1 MDLGFGNQNQQ
12 MGNQALEAVGMIAEM
27 QESMLDAEIHKLD
40 NLDGKD
46 LAKIRE
52 ERVKQLKE
60 RKLEEAEWS
69 RHGHGHLT
77 QLTETKEFFAASK
90 NSKRLVCHFMRP
102 TSHHCVALNGHLA
115 KMASLHRETR
125 FCTFDAEKS
134 PYLCDKILAD
144 PEGNV
149 VIAGRSEPGARIEI
163 LDGNTV
169 IGIVDS
175 DDRGEWVFVPEARLT
190 PGARILI
197 LRDITKADILRE
209 SDNAV
214 VLVVPEPGQNI
225 AGLPEKADG
234 LPLAMVMPRE
244 EAKSEASRIFQAP
257 KRKKQVNIDKVGS
270 RKEKV
275 ESVKES
281 GQPRLALNTIDYDD
295 SGIIILSGL
304 SNPNSIINV
313 YLDNTL
319 AGSVTASP
327 DGSWTIELENTF
339 KSRQYIIRVDQVN
352 LSAKVLERIELP
364 FVKAPVIEATK
375 ERATVII
382 QPGNSLWRIAAKVYG
397 SGFRYTEIY
406 EANIDQIRDPNLIYP
421 GQVFKIPD
429 QKER

>member
-1 MDLGFGNQNQQ
+1 MISRPIAIGIVGVIVVIIALILNHEDKRESEEPLKNKTSVAKSQFSQNR
-12 MGNQALEAVGMIAEM
+12 ETDKKESSIATAAKKNT
-27 QESMLDAEIHKLD
+27 DAETTLK
-40 NLDGKD
+40 KYKKKPSFD
-46 LAKIRE
+46 LV
-52 ERVKQLKE
+52 RV
-60 RKLEEAEWS
+60 
-69 RHGHGHLT
+69 
-77 QLTETKEFFAASK
+77 
-90 NSKRLVCHFMRP
+90 
-102 TSHHCVALNGHLA
+102 
-115 KMASLHRETR
+115 
-125 FCTFDAEKS
+125 
-134 PYLCDKILAD
+134 D

-169 IGIVDS
+169 VGIVDS

-197 LRDITKADILRE
+197 LRDVTQTDSFRE

-214 VLVVPEPGQNI
+214 VLVVPEPGHNI
-225 AGLPEKADG
+225 AGLEEKAG
-234 LPLAMVMPRE
+234 GVPLAMVMPRE
-244 EAKSEASRIFQAP
+244 EAKTEASRIFQAP
-257 KRKKQVNIDKVGS
+257 KRKKQGKSDKVEP

-275 ESVKES
+275 GVAEEG
-281 GQPRLALNTIDYDD
+281 GQTRLALKTIDYDD

-319 AGSVTASP
+319 AGSVTAAP
-327 DGSWTIELENTF
+327 DGMWTIELKNTL
-339 KSRQYIIRVDQVN
+339 KSRKYMIRVDQVN

-364 FVKAPVIEATK
+364 FIKAPVIEATMEK
-375 ERATVII
+375 ATVII

>member
-1 MDLGFGNQNQQ
+1 MISRPIAIGIVGVIVVIIALILNHEDKRESETPLKNKTSVAKNQVSQN
-12 MGNQALEAVGMIAEM
+12 EKTDKKEPSIATAEKKNK
-27 QESMLDAEIHKLD
+27 DAETTLK
-40 NLDGKD
+40 KYKKKPSFD
-46 LAKIRE
+46 LV
-52 ERVKQLKE
+52 RV
-60 RKLEEAEWS
+60 
-69 RHGHGHLT
+69 
-77 QLTETKEFFAASK
+77 
-90 NSKRLVCHFMRP
+90 
-102 TSHHCVALNGHLA
+102 
-115 KMASLHRETR
+115 
-125 FCTFDAEKS
+125 
-134 PYLCDKILAD
+134 D

-149 VIAGRSEPGARIEI
+149 VIAGRSQPDARIEI

-169 IGIVDS
+169 IGIVES

-197 LRDITKADILRE
+197 LRDVTKDDIFRE

-225 AGLPEKADG
+225 AGLGEKADG
-234 LPLAMVMPRE
+234 MPLAMVMPRE
-244 EAKSEASRIFQAP
+244 EAISEASRIFQAP
-257 KRKKQVNIDKVGS
+257 KRKKQGNREKVEP

-275 ESVKES
+275 DAVEEG
-281 GQPRLALNTIDYDD
+281 GQPRLALETIDYDD
-295 SGIIILSGL
+295 SGIVILSGL

-319 AGSVTASP
+319 AGSVTAAP
-327 DGSWTIELENTF
+327 DGRWTIELKNTL
-339 KSRQYIIRVDQVN
+339 KSRKYMIRVDQVD

-364 FVKAPVIEATK
+364 FVKAPVIEATIEK
-375 ERATVII
+375 ATVII

-406 EANIDQIRDPNLIYP
+406 DANIDQIRDPNLIYP

>member
-1 MDLGFGNQNQQ
+1 MISRPIAIGIVGVIVVIIALILNQEDKRESEEPLKNQTSVVKNQLSQNRKTDKKESSIATTAKKNLNDEITLKKYKNKPSFDL
-12 MGNQALEAVGMIAEM
+12 V
-27 QESMLDAEIHKLD
+27 
-40 NLDGKD
+40 
-46 LAKIRE
+46 
-52 ERVKQLKE
+52 RV
-60 RKLEEAEWS
+60 
-69 RHGHGHLT
+69 
-77 QLTETKEFFAASK
+77 
-90 NSKRLVCHFMRP
+90 
-102 TSHHCVALNGHLA
+102 
-115 KMASLHRETR
+115 
-125 FCTFDAEKS
+125 
-134 PYLCDKILAD
+134 D

-149 VIAGRSEPGARIEI
+149 VIAGRSQPGARIEI

-197 LRDITKADILRE
+197 LRDITKPGVFRE

-225 AGLPEKADG
+225 AGLEEKADG
-234 LPLAMVMPRE
+234 MPLAMVMPRE
-244 EAKSEASRIFQAP
+244 EAKNEASRIFQAP
-257 KRKKQVNIDKVGS
+257 KRKKQGNIDKVGS
-270 RKEKV
+270 RKETV
-275 ESVKES
+275 DATKEGRQS
-281 GQPRLALNTIDYDD
+281 RLALNTIDYDD

-319 AGSVTASP
+319 AGSVTSSP
-327 DGSWTIELENTF
+327 DGRWTIELKSTL
-339 KSRQYIIRVDQVN
+339 KSRKYMIRVDQVN

-364 FVKAPVIEATK
+364 FVKAPVIEATTEK
-375 ERATVII
+375 ATVII

-421 GQVFKIPD
+421 GQVFEIPE

>member
-1 MDLGFGNQNQQ
+1 
-12 MGNQALEAVGMIAEM
+12 MI
-27 QESMLDAEIHKLD
+27 S
-40 NLDGKD
+40 
-46 LAKIRE
+46 
-52 ERVKQLKE
+52 
-60 RKLEEAEWS
+60 
-69 RHGHGHLT
+69 
-77 QLTETKEFFAASK
+77 
-90 NSKRLVCHFMRP
+90 RP
-102 TSHHCVALNGHLA
+102 TAIGIVGVIVVIIALILNHEDKRESEEPLKNKTSVAKNQLSQNRKTDIKEPSIATAA
-115 KMASLHRETR
+115 KKSTDGEATLKKYKKKPS
-125 FCTFDAEKS
+125 FD
-134 PYLCDKILAD
+134 LVRVD

-149 VIAGRSEPGARIEI
+149 VIAGRSQPGARIEI

-190 PGARILI
+190 PGSRILI
-197 LRDITKADILRE
+197 LRDVTKPEAFRE

-225 AGLPEKADG
+225 AGLEEKADG
-234 LPLAMVMPRE
+234 MPLAMVMPRE

-257 KRKKQVNIDKVGS
+257 KRKKQGNIDKVES
-270 RKEKV
+270 RKETV
-275 ESVKES
+275 DATKED
-281 GQPRLALNTIDYDD
+281 GQSRLALNTIDYDD

-319 AGSVTASP
+319 AGSVTSAP
-327 DGSWTIELENTF
+327 NGKWTIELKSAL
-339 KSRQYIIRVDQVN
+339 KSRKYMIRVDQVN

-364 FVKAPVIEATK
+364 FVKAPVIEATTEK
-375 ERATVII
+375 ATVII

>member
-1 MDLGFGNQNQQ
+1 MISRPTAIGIVGVIVVIIALILNHEDKRESEEPLKNKTSVAKDQFSQNRKT
-12 MGNQALEAVGMIAEM
+12 EKKEPSIATAAKKNT
-27 QESMLDAEIHKLD
+27 DAETTLK
-40 NLDGKD
+40 KPKKKPSFD
-46 LAKIRE
+46 LV
-52 ERVKQLKE
+52 RV
-60 RKLEEAEWS
+60 
-69 RHGHGHLT
+69 
-77 QLTETKEFFAASK
+77 
-90 NSKRLVCHFMRP
+90 
-102 TSHHCVALNGHLA
+102 
-115 KMASLHRETR
+115 
-125 FCTFDAEKS
+125 
-134 PYLCDKILAD
+134 D

-197 LRDITKADILRE
+197 LRDITKGDILWE

-257 KRKKQVNIDKVGS
+257 KRKKQGNIDKVEP
-270 RKEKV
+270 RKEKLDA
-275 ESVKES
+275 VKE
-281 GQPRLALNTIDYDD
+281 GGKPRLALNTIDYDD

-319 AGSVTASP
+319 AGSVTAAS
-327 DGSWTIELENTF
+327 DGRWTIELKNTLE
-339 KSRQYIIRVDQVN
+339 SRKYMIRVDQVD

-364 FVKAPVIEATK
+364 FVKAPVIEATAEK
-375 ERATVII
+375 ATVII

>member
-1 MDLGFGNQNQQ
+1 MISRPIAIGIVGVIVVIIALILNQEDKRESEEPLKNQTSVVKNQLSQNRKTDKKEYSIATTAKKNLNDEITLKKYKNKPSFDL
-12 MGNQALEAVGMIAEM
+12 V
-27 QESMLDAEIHKLD
+27 
-40 NLDGKD
+40 
-46 LAKIRE
+46 
-52 ERVKQLKE
+52 RV
-60 RKLEEAEWS
+60 
-69 RHGHGHLT
+69 
-77 QLTETKEFFAASK
+77 
-90 NSKRLVCHFMRP
+90 
-102 TSHHCVALNGHLA
+102 
-115 KMASLHRETR
+115 
-125 FCTFDAEKS
+125 
-134 PYLCDKILAD
+134 D

-149 VIAGRSEPGARIEI
+149 VIAGRSQPGARIEI

-197 LRDITKADILRE
+197 LRDVTKPEIFWE

-214 VLVVPEPGQNI
+214 VLVVPEPGRNI
-225 AGLPEKADG
+225 AGLEEKADG
-234 LPLAMVMPRE
+234 MPLAMVMPRE
-244 EAKSEASRIFQAP
+244 EAISEASRIFQAP
-257 KRKKQVNIDKVGS
+257 KRKKQGNREKVEP

-275 ESVKES
+275 DAVEE
-281 GQPRLALNTIDYDD
+281 GEQPRLALETIDYDD
-295 SGIIILSGL
+295 SGIVILSGL

-319 AGSVTASP
+319 AGSVTAAP
-327 DGSWTIELENTF
+327 DGRWTIELKNTL
-339 KSRQYIIRVDQVN
+339 KSRKYMIRVDHVD

-364 FVKAPVIEATK
+364 FVKAPVIQATTEK
-375 ERATVII
+375 ATVII

-421 GQVFKIPD
+421 GQGFEIPD

>member
-1 MDLGFGNQNQQ
+1 MISRPIAIGIVGVIVVIIALILNHEDKRESEKPLKNKTSVTKNQLSQN
-12 MGNQALEAVGMIAEM
+12 GKTDKK
-27 QESMLDAEIHKLD
+27 ESSNATAKKNKDAETTLK
-40 NLDGKD
+40 KYKKKPSFD
-46 LAKIRE
+46 LV
-52 ERVKQLKE
+52 RV
-60 RKLEEAEWS
+60 
-69 RHGHGHLT
+69 
-77 QLTETKEFFAASK
+77 
-90 NSKRLVCHFMRP
+90 
-102 TSHHCVALNGHLA
+102 
-115 KMASLHRETR
+115 
-125 FCTFDAEKS
+125 
-134 PYLCDKILAD
+134 D

-149 VIAGRSEPGARIEI
+149 VIAGRSQPGARIEI

-169 IGIVDS
+169 IGIVES

-190 PGARILI
+190 PGARILT
-197 LRDITKADILRE
+197 LRDVTKDDIFRE

-225 AGLPEKADG
+225 AGLGEKADDM
-234 LPLAMVMPRE
+234 PLAMVMPRE
-244 EAKSEASRIFQAP
+244 EAISEASRIFQAP
-257 KRKKQVNIDKVGS
+257 KRKKQGNINKVES
-270 RKEKV
+270 RKEKLDAV
-275 ESVKES
+275 EAG
-281 GQPRLALNTIDYDD
+281 GQPRLALETIDYDD

-319 AGSVTASP
+319 AGSVTAAP
-327 DGSWTIELENTF
+327 DGRWTIELKNTL
-339 KSRQYIIRVDQVN
+339 KSRKYMIRVDQVD

-364 FVKAPVIEATK
+364 FVKAPVIEATIEK
-375 ERATVII
+375 ATVII

>member
-1 MDLGFGNQNQQ
+1 MISRPIAIGIVGVIVVIIALILDQEDKRESEEPLKNQTSGAKNQLSQ
-12 MGNQALEAVGMIAEM
+12 NRKTDKK
-27 QESMLDAEIHKLD
+27 ESSTATTAKK
-40 NLDGKD
+40 NLNDETTLKKYKKKPSFD
-46 LAKIRE
+46 IV
-52 ERVKQLKE
+52 RV
-60 RKLEEAEWS
+60 
-69 RHGHGHLT
+69 
-77 QLTETKEFFAASK
+77 
-90 NSKRLVCHFMRP
+90 
-102 TSHHCVALNGHLA
+102 
-115 KMASLHRETR
+115 
-125 FCTFDAEKS
+125 
-134 PYLCDKILAD
+134 D

-149 VIAGRSEPGARIEI
+149 VIAGRSQPGARIKI

-197 LRDITKADILRE
+197 LRDVTKPEVFWE

-214 VLVVPEPGQNI
+214 VLVVPEPGRNI
-225 AGLPEKADG
+225 AGLEEKADG
-234 LPLAMVMPRE
+234 MPLAMVMPRE
-244 EAKSEASRIFQAP
+244 EAKNEASRIFQAP
-257 KRKKQVNIDKVGS
+257 KRKKQGNREKVAP

-275 ESVKES
+275 DAVEEG
-281 GQPRLALNTIDYDD
+281 GQPRLSLETIDYDD
-295 SGIIILSGL
+295 SGIVILSGL

-319 AGSVTASP
+319 AGSVTAAP
-327 DGSWTIELENTF
+327 DGRWTIELKSTL
-339 KSRQYIIRVDQVN
+339 KSRKYMIRVDQVN

-364 FVKAPVIEATK
+364 FVKAPVIEATTEK
-375 ERATVII
+375 ATVII

>member
-1 MDLGFGNQNQQ
+1 MISRPIAIGIVGVIVVIIALILNHEDKRESEKPLKNKTSVAKNQLSQN
-12 MGNQALEAVGMIAEM
+12 GKTDKK
-27 QESMLDAEIHKLD
+27 ESSNATAKKNKDAETTLK
-40 NLDGKD
+40 KYKKKPSFD
-46 LAKIRE
+46 LV
-52 ERVKQLKE
+52 RV
-60 RKLEEAEWS
+60 
-69 RHGHGHLT
+69 
-77 QLTETKEFFAASK
+77 
-90 NSKRLVCHFMRP
+90 
-102 TSHHCVALNGHLA
+102 
-115 KMASLHRETR
+115 
-125 FCTFDAEKS
+125 
-134 PYLCDKILAD
+134 D

-149 VIAGRSEPGARIEI
+149 VIAGRSQPDARIEI

-169 IGIVDS
+169 IGIVES

-197 LRDITKADILRE
+197 LRDVTKDDIFRE

-225 AGLPEKADG
+225 AGLGEKADG
-234 LPLAMVMPRE
+234 MPLAMVMPRE
-244 EAKSEASRIFQAP
+244 EAISEASRIFQAP
-257 KRKKQVNIDKVGS
+257 KRKKQGNREKVEP

-275 ESVKES
+275 DAVEEV
-281 GQPRLALNTIDYDD
+281 GQPRLVLETIDYDD
-295 SGIIILSGL
+295 SGIVILSGL

-319 AGSVTASP
+319 AGSVTAAP
-327 DGSWTIELENTF
+327 DGRWTIELKNTL
-339 KSRQYIIRVDQVN
+339 KLGKYMIRVDQVN

-364 FVKAPVIEATK
+364 FVKAPVIEATTEK
-375 ERATVII
+375 ATVII

-421 GQVFKIPD
+421 GQVFKIPN

>member
-1 MDLGFGNQNQQ
+1 MISRPIAIGIVGVIVVIIALILNQEDKRESEEPLKNQTSVVKNQLSQNRKTDKKESSIATTAKKNLNDEITLKKYKNKPSFDL
-12 MGNQALEAVGMIAEM
+12 V
-27 QESMLDAEIHKLD
+27 
-40 NLDGKD
+40 
-46 LAKIRE
+46 
-52 ERVKQLKE
+52 RV
-60 RKLEEAEWS
+60 
-69 RHGHGHLT
+69 
-77 QLTETKEFFAASK
+77 
-90 NSKRLVCHFMRP
+90 
-102 TSHHCVALNGHLA
+102 
-115 KMASLHRETR
+115 
-125 FCTFDAEKS
+125 
-134 PYLCDKILAD
+134 D

-149 VIAGRSEPGARIEI
+149 VIAGRSQPGARIEI

-197 LRDITKADILRE
+197 LRDITKPGVFRE

-225 AGLPEKADG
+225 AGLEEKADG
-234 LPLAMVMPRE
+234 MPLAMVMPRE
-244 EAKSEASRIFQAP
+244 EAKNEASRIFQAP
-257 KRKKQVNIDKVGS
+257 KRKKQGNIDKVGS
-270 RKEKV
+270 RKETV
-275 ESVKES
+275 DATKEGRQS
-281 GQPRLALNTIDYDD
+281 RLALNTIDYDD

-319 AGSVTASP
+319 AGSVTSSP
-327 DGSWTIELENTF
+327 DGRWNIEL
-339 KSRQYIIRVDQVN
+339 KSTLKSKKYMIRVDQVN

-364 FVKAPVIEATK
+364 FVKAPVIEATTEK
-375 ERATVII
+375 ATVII

>member
-1 MDLGFGNQNQQ
+1 MISRPIAIGIVGVIVVIIALILNHEDKRESEKPLKNNTSVAKNQVSQN
-12 MGNQALEAVGMIAEM
+12 EKTDKKESSIATAEKKNK
-27 QESMLDAEIHKLD
+27 DAETTLK
-40 NLDGKD
+40 KYKKKPSFD
-46 LAKIRE
+46 LV
-52 ERVKQLKE
+52 RV
-60 RKLEEAEWS
+60 
-69 RHGHGHLT
+69 
-77 QLTETKEFFAASK
+77 
-90 NSKRLVCHFMRP
+90 
-102 TSHHCVALNGHLA
+102 
-115 KMASLHRETR
+115 
-125 FCTFDAEKS
+125 
-134 PYLCDKILAD
+134 D

-149 VIAGRSEPGARIEI
+149 VIAGRSQPDARIEI

-169 IGIVDS
+169 IGIVES

-190 PGARILI
+190 PGARVLI
-197 LRDITKADILRE
+197 LKDVTKDDIFWE

-225 AGLPEKADG
+225 AGLGEKVDG
-234 LPLAMVMPRE
+234 MPLAMVMPRE
-244 EAKSEASRIFQAP
+244 EAISEASRIFQAP
-257 KRKKQVNIDKVGS
+257 KRKKQGNREKVEP

-275 ESVKES
+275 DAVEE
-281 GQPRLALNTIDYDD
+281 GEQPRLALETIDYDD
-295 SGIIILSGL
+295 SGIVILSGL

-319 AGSVTASP
+319 AGSVTAAP
-327 DGSWTIELENTF
+327 DGRWTIELKNTL
-339 KSRQYIIRVDQVN
+339 KSRKYMIRVDQVD

-364 FVKAPVIEATK
+364 FVKAPVIEATIEK
-375 ERATVII
+375 ATVII

>member
-1 MDLGFGNQNQQ
+1 MISRPIAIGIVGVIVVIIALILNHEDKREAEKPRKNKTSVAKNQLSQNRKTDKK
-12 MGNQALEAVGMIAEM
+12 ESSIATAEKKNT
-27 QESMLDAEIHKLD
+27 DAET
-40 NLDGKD
+40 NLKKYKKKPSFD
-46 LAKIRE
+46 LV
-52 ERVKQLKE
+52 RV
-60 RKLEEAEWS
+60 
-69 RHGHGHLT
+69 
-77 QLTETKEFFAASK
+77 
-90 NSKRLVCHFMRP
+90 
-102 TSHHCVALNGHLA
+102 
-115 KMASLHRETR
+115 
-125 FCTFDAEKS
+125 
-134 PYLCDKILAD
+134 D

-149 VIAGRSEPGARIEI
+149 VIAGRSQPDARIEI

-169 IGIVDS
+169 IGIVES

-190 PGARILI
+190 PGARVLI
-197 LRDITKADILRE
+197 LKDVTKDDIFWE

-225 AGLPEKADG
+225 AGLGEKVDG
-234 LPLAMVMPRE
+234 MPLAMVMPRE
-244 EAKSEASRIFQAP
+244 EAISEASRIFQAP
-257 KRKKQVNIDKVGS
+257 KRKKQGNREKVEP

-275 ESVKES
+275 DAVEEVR
-281 GQPRLALNTIDYDD
+281 QPRLALETIDYDD
-295 SGIIILSGL
+295 SGIVILSGL

-319 AGSVTASP
+319 AGSVTAAP
-327 DGSWTIELENTF
+327 DGRWTIELKNTL
-339 KSRQYIIRVDQVN
+339 KSRKYMIRVDQVD

>member
-1 MDLGFGNQNQQ
+1 MVSRPTAIGIVGVIVVIIALILNHKDKKESDEPLKNKTSVAKNQLSQDRK
-12 MGNQALEAVGMIAEM
+12 AE
-27 QESMLDAEIHKLD
+27 K
-40 NLDGKD
+40 
-46 LAKIRE
+46 
-52 ERVKQLKE
+52 KE
-60 RKLEEAEWS
+60 RSIPTVA
-69 RHGHGHLT
+69 
-77 QLTETKEFFAASK
+77 KE
-90 NSKRLVCHFMRP
+90 N
-102 TSHHCVALNGHLA
+102 TD
-115 KMASLHRETR
+115 RETSLKKYKKKPS
-125 FCTFDAEKS
+125 FD
-134 PYLCDKILAD
+134 LVRVD

-149 VIAGRSEPGARIEI
+149 VMAGRSESGARIEI

-169 IGIVDS
+169 IGTVDS

-197 LRDITKADILRE
+197 LKDVTNSDNFRE

-225 AGLPEKADG
+225 AGLEGKADG
-234 LPLAMVMPRE
+234 MPLAMVMPRE

-257 KRKKQVNIDKVGS
+257 KREKHENLDKVEP

-275 ESVKES
+275 NPEAKE
-281 GQPRLALNTIDYDD
+281 GQPRLTLKTIDYDD

-304 SNPNSIINV
+304 SNRNSIINV
-313 YLDNTL
+313 YIDNTL
-319 AGSVTASP
+319 VGSVNANLG
-327 DGSWTIELENTF
+327 GSWAIELKN
-339 KSRQYIIRVDQVN
+339 KLKPGKYIIRVDQLN
-352 LSAKVLERIELP
+352 MSAKVLERIELP
-364 FVKAPVIEATK
+364 FVRAPVIEVATEK
-375 ERATVII
+375 ATVII

>member
-1 MDLGFGNQNQQ
+1 MISRPTAIGIVGVIVVIIALILNHEDKRESEEPLKNKTSVAKNQVSQNRKT
-12 MGNQALEAVGMIAEM
+12 EKKEPSIATAAKNNT
-27 QESMLDAEIHKLD
+27 DAETTLK
-40 NLDGKD
+40 KPKKKPSFD
-46 LAKIRE
+46 LV
-52 ERVKQLKE
+52 RV
-60 RKLEEAEWS
+60 
-69 RHGHGHLT
+69 
-77 QLTETKEFFAASK
+77 
-90 NSKRLVCHFMRP
+90 
-102 TSHHCVALNGHLA
+102 
-115 KMASLHRETR
+115 
-125 FCTFDAEKS
+125 
-134 PYLCDKILAD
+134 D

-175 DDRGEWVFVPEARLT
+175 DDRGEWVFVPESRLT

-257 KRKKQVNIDKVGS
+257 KRKKHVNIDKVGS

-275 ESVKES
+275 EPAKES
-281 GQPRLALNTIDYDD
+281 GQQRLALNTIDYDD
-295 SGIIILSGL
+295 SGIIILSGV

-327 DGSWTIELENTF
+327 DGSWTIELKNTF
-339 KSRQYIIRVDQVN
+339 ESRQYIIRVDQVN

>member
-1 MDLGFGNQNQQ
+1 
-12 MGNQALEAVGMIAEM
+12 V
-27 QESMLDAEIHKLD
+27 
-40 NLDGKD
+40 
-46 LAKIRE
+46 
-52 ERVKQLKE
+52 
-60 RKLEEAEWS
+60 
-69 RHGHGHLT
+69 
-77 QLTETKEFFAASK
+77 
-90 NSKRLVCHFMRP
+90 
-102 TSHHCVALNGHLA
+102 
-115 KMASLHRETR
+115 
-125 FCTFDAEKS
+125 
-134 PYLCDKILAD
+134 D

-149 VIAGRSEPGARIEI
+149 VMAGRSESGARIEI

-169 IGIVDS
+169 IGTVDS

-197 LRDITKADILRE
+197 LKDVTNSDNFQE

-225 AGLPEKADG
+225 AGLEGKADG
-234 LPLAMVMPRE
+234 MPLAMVMPRE

-257 KRKKQVNIDKVGS
+257 KREKQENLEKVEPG
-270 RKEKV
+270 KEKV
-275 ESVKES
+275 DTAAKI
-281 GQPRLALNTIDYDD
+281 GQPRLTLKTIDYDD

-313 YLDNTL
+313 YIDNIL
-319 AGSVTASP
+319 AGSVNANP
-327 DGSWTIELENTF
+327 GGSWTIELKN
-339 KSRQYIIRVDQVN
+339 KLKPGKYIIRVDQLN
-352 LSAKVLERIELP
+352 MSAKVLERIELP
-364 FVKAPVIEATK
+364 FVRAPVIEVAIEK
-375 ERATVII
+375 ATVII

>member
-1 MDLGFGNQNQQ
+1 MISRPTAIGIVGVIVVIIALILNHEDKRESEKPLKNKTSVAKHQPSQNRTTDKK
-12 MGNQALEAVGMIAEM
+12 
-27 QESMLDAEIHKLD
+27 ESSGATVAKKNTDAEPTLK
-40 NLDGKD
+40 KYKKKPSFD
-46 LAKIRE
+46 LV
-52 ERVKQLKE
+52 RV
-60 RKLEEAEWS
+60 
-69 RHGHGHLT
+69 
-77 QLTETKEFFAASK
+77 
-90 NSKRLVCHFMRP
+90 
-102 TSHHCVALNGHLA
+102 
-115 KMASLHRETR
+115 
-125 FCTFDAEKS
+125 
-134 PYLCDKILAD
+134 D

-149 VIAGRSEPGARIEI
+149 VIAGRSQPGARIEI

-169 IGIVDS
+169 IGIVES

-197 LRDITKADILRE
+197 LRDVTKDDIFRE
-209 SDNAV
+209 SENAV

-225 AGLPEKADG
+225 AGLVEKADG
-234 LPLAMVMPRE
+234 MPLAMVMPRE
-244 EAKSEASRIFQAP
+244 EAKSEASRIFQSP
-257 KRKKQVNIDKVGS
+257 KRKKQGNIDKVEP

-275 ESVKES
+275 DAVEGS
-281 GQPRLALNTIDYDD
+281 GQPRLALETIDYDD

-319 AGSVTASP
+319 AGSVTAAP
-327 DGSWTIELENTF
+327 DGIWTIELKNTL
-339 KSRQYIIRVDQVN
+339 KSGKYMIRVDRVN

-364 FVKAPVIEATK
+364 FVKAPVIEATTEK
-375 ERATVII
+375 ATVII

>member
-1 MDLGFGNQNQQ
+1 MVSRPTAIGIVGVIVVIIALILNHKDKKESDEPLKNKTSVAKNQLSQDRK
-12 MGNQALEAVGMIAEM
+12 AE
-27 QESMLDAEIHKLD
+27 K
-40 NLDGKD
+40 
-46 LAKIRE
+46 
-52 ERVKQLKE
+52 KE
-60 RKLEEAEWS
+60 RS
-69 RHGHGHLT
+69 IPT
-77 QLTETKEFFAASK
+77 VVKE
-90 NSKRLVCHFMRP
+90 N
-102 TSHHCVALNGHLA
+102 TD
-115 KMASLHRETR
+115 RETSLKKYKKKPS
-125 FCTFDAEKS
+125 FD
-134 PYLCDKILAD
+134 LVRVD

-149 VIAGRSEPGARIEI
+149 VMAGRSESGARIEI

-169 IGIVDS
+169 IGTVDS

-197 LRDITKADILRE
+197 LKDVTNSDNFRE

-225 AGLPEKADG
+225 AGLEGKADG
-234 LPLAMVMPRE
+234 MPLAMVMPRE
-244 EAKSEASRIFQAP
+244 EAKNEASRIFQAP
-257 KRKKQVNIDKVGS
+257 KRKKQENLEKVEP

-275 ESVKES
+275 DTAAKV
-281 GQPRLALNTIDYDD
+281 GQPRLTLKTIDYDD

-313 YLDNTL
+313 YIDNIL
-319 AGSVTASP
+319 AGSVNANLG
-327 DGSWTIELENTF
+327 GSWTIELKNKLKPGKYT
-339 KSRQYIIRVDQVN
+339 IRVDQLN
-352 LSAKVLERIELP
+352 MSAKVLERIELP
-364 FVKAPVIEATK
+364 FVRAPVIEVATEK
-375 ERATVII
+375 ATVII